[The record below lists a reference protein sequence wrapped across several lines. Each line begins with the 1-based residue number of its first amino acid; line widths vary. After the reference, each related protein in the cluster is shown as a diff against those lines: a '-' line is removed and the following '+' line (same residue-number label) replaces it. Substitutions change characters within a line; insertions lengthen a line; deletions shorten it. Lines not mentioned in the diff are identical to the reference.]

1 MEPII
6 DPVDI
11 GLLKEEFS
19 RAPEL
24 TEASRGDIKVY
35 CIDSSF
41 PNILREV
48 GRLREIAFRKAIS
61 LNRPTSLRIFGK
73 EESMQ

>member
-6 DPVDI
+6 DPIDI

-35 CIDSSF
+35 CIDA
-41 PNILREV
+41 V
-48 GRLREIAFRKAIS
+48 
-61 LNRPTSLRIFGK
+61 T
-73 EESMQ
+73 